1 MIFSLAILPSIA
13 LLIYVYRMDKKEKE
27 PMRML
32 LGLFGIGV
40 FSILPIVIIEDM
52 IDACVLAVT
61 VEGSVANAILE
72 GFIVAALTEE
82 GFKYLFLKMKT
93 WHSREFNC
101 VYDGIV
107 YAVFVSLGFATFENL
122 MYVMDGGISTAILR
136 MFTSVPG
143 HTCFA
148 IFMGYYYSI
157 SKVAIQN
164 NDYKSYKKCKKRALW
179 IPVLAHGIYDSLIMT
194 NDEIAGE
201 NVTIIAFLVWIVFI
215 VILFKRA
222 FKLVKVASANDTYIF
237 YSDDN
242 TRMSAKDYIASMKS
256 KAPRR
261 WRCKCGKYCYGNFC
275 EECGS
280 ARE

>member
-1 MIFSLAILPSIA
+1 MLFSLAILPSIA
-13 LLIYVYRMDKKEKE
+13 LLIYVYKMDKKEKE
-27 PMRML
+27 PIRML
-32 LGLFGIGV
+32 IGLFGMGV
-40 FSILPIVIIEDM
+40 LSILPVIIVEDM

-61 VEGSVANAILE
+61 TQGSVVNAILE

-93 WHSREFNC
+93 WYSREFNC

-107 YAVFVSLGFATFENL
+107 YAVFVSLGFATFENM

-136 MFTSVPG
+136 MFSSVPG

-148 IFMGYYYSI
+148 IFMGYYYSMA
-157 SKVAIQN
+157 KVAAQN
-164 NDYKSYKKCKKRALW
+164 HDYKAYKKCKKRALW
-179 IPVLAHGIYDSLIMT
+179 IPVLAHGIYDSLIMV
-194 NDEIAGE
+194 NDEVVGDG
-201 NVTIIAFLVWIVFI
+201 VTGMAFIIWIVFV

-222 FKLVKVASANDTYIF
+222 FKLVKVASANDTFIF
-237 YSDDN
+237 YSDND
-242 TRMSAKDYIASMKS
+242 THMSAKAYIASVKN
-256 KAPRR
+256 KVPRR

-280 ARE
+280 ERT